1 MYHWIKDVMD
11 TGTLVVDCDETVAE
25 VEEKLAASDTA
36 ALPVLNPDHS
46 VFGIV
51 GSADIM
57 RFLRNGGNEHATR
70 AWEICSTRP
79 CLLRLD
85 ASIEDAMTIYTEEH
99 CKLLAVIDMHNRFAG
114 VVTPETLLKAYLEP
128 LRLRTDPETGQLP
141 LQRVAEK

>member
-1 MYHWIKDVMD
+1 MTHWIKDVMD

-25 VEEKLAASDTA
+25 VEEKLAHSDIP

-51 GSADIM
+51 ASADIM

-70 AWEICSTRP
+70 AWEICATRP

-85 ASIEDAMTIYTEEH
+85 GSIEDAMAVYAEQR
-99 CKLLAVIDMHNRFAG
+99 CKLLTVIDMYNRFAG
-114 VVTPETLLKAYLEP
+114 VVTPETLLKHYLEP
-128 LRLRTDPETGQLP
+128 RRSRAQPDLERVPLRIM
-141 LQRVAEK
+141 AEK